1 MSYIPRQRES
11 VWIDFDSA
19 KGYEIKKEDLQLSQ
33 VVLNII
39 LQLSIVL
46 SVLLQTAHIEITLP
60 TIL

>member
-1 MSYIPRQRES
+1 MSYIPRQRDI
-11 VWIDFDSA
+11 VWIDFDPA
-19 KGYEIKKEDLQLSQ
+19 KGYEIKKEDQQLSL